1 VGDTALILKVRFTC
15 KACGRTFTP
24 PIRGV
29 SRYATVSDL
38 TKAQIRNEF
47 LTNQTFSS
55 IARRYGVD
63 ESYAVRLFDA
73 DYPTVPG
80 LRLPEVMCI
89 DEIRFNRRDDERF
102 PCVVYDWRRREV
114 VDLAVSRRREFLD
127 DFFSSKRQ
135 EELDGVRY
143 FVSDMYDAYAAVKRV
158 YFPKAIHIVDFFH
171 VAALLTNAVGKLRV
185 NAMNALEKGSPE
197 YAFMKSKWR
206 LFLCRRSKVPD
217 KTITRRNGEVE
228 HYDDLLFRCVRS
240 TRNLWDGYDILQELL
255 SYREYD
261 TFTEAIA
268 FVERISGRLQSCPSE
283 LLKTVGRSYWHWR
296 VEIASGLA
304 RNQSGEHF
312 SNGVAE
318 GLNNQI
324 KTIKKVPFTRGW
336 ARHSRN
342 ANNRSSPSRNTNR
355 RSHHCD
361 SMKSPSRK
369 A

>member
-1 VGDTALILKVRFTC
+1 MTEYQRLRENLQKLRLTKIDEYLPGYVDSGRGEGKPLVTALRE
-15 KACGRTFTP
+15 
-24 PIRGV
+24 
-29 SRYATVSDL
+29 L
-38 TKAQIRNEF
+38 T
-47 LTNQTFSS
+47 
-55 IARRYGVD
+55 D
-63 ESYAVRLFDA
+63 E
-73 DYPTVPG
+73 
-80 LRLPEVMCI
+80 
-89 DEIRFNRRDDERF
+89 EIRFRDERAADMNFKLSNF
-102 PCVVYDWRRREV
+102 PGRKTFDDFDFAYQPS
-114 VDLAVSRRREFLD
+114 VDRARIMDLRTLSRRREFLD

-324 KTIKKVPFTRGW
+324 KTIKKL
-336 ARHSRN
+336 
-342 ANNRSSPSRNTNR
+342 ANGYDNFGRF
-355 RSHHCD
+355 
-361 SMKSPSRK
+361 RK
-369 A
+369 RVLLALTYSKKP